1 MFKKLLSQTALYGI
15 SSIIGRFLNYL
26 LVPFYIQ
33 YFEVG
38 QYGQVTKLYA
48 YIAFLNVIFT
58 YGMETAFFRFST
70 KNKENQQDIYNSA
83 ISLLLISTLVFT
95 AGLYIAAPHLANLI
109 GIPGK
114 IEYIQWT
121 AFILATDTILCIPF
135 AKLRLDGNAK
145 LFASAKIINILL
157 NIGLNIFL
165 IKFLKIID
173 PGMVLLANLIA
184 NALIIPLLNQSF
196 IKFRFT
202 FKSQFIKP
210 MLVYAWPLLF
220 LGLAGMTNEVLDRI
234 LLEYL
239 LPNDVLSKDDRIGI
253 YGACYKL
260 SIFMSL
266 AVQAF
271 RYAAEPFFFS
281 KAEDKNAPQTFARV
295 MNWFVI
301 VCALIFLFVS
311 VNLPIV
317 EWIFVKTN
325 KSVYVQGLMIVPVLL
340 LANLFLGVYYNL
352 SIWYKLA
359 DKTYFGTIITCIGA
373 AITLVSLYLLIPIFG
388 ILGAAYATL
397 ICYFSITCISYIW
410 GNKHYPIPY
419 QLSKIGFYIIL
430 AVVFVFIHQWFHIQS
445 LTFNLLV
452 ANSLVVFYLIIIVL
466 NENLFQYF
474 NKRIVK

>member
-70 KNKENQQDIYNSA
+70 KNKENQQDIYNTA
-83 ISLLLISTLVFT
+83 ISVLLISTVIFT
-95 AGLYIAAPHLANLI
+95 LGLYFSADTLATLI
-109 GIPGK
+109 GISGK
-114 IEYIQWT
+114 SKYIQWT
-121 AFILATDTILCIPF
+121 ALILATDTILCIPF

-145 LFASAKIINILL
+145 LFAAAKIINILL
-157 NIGLNIFL
+157 NIGLNIYL

-173 PGMVLLANLIA
+173 PGMVLLANLLA
-184 NALIIPLLNQSF
+184 NAFIIPLLYKSF
-196 IKFRFT
+196 VNFKF
-202 FKSQFIKP
+202 SLNPAFIKP
-210 MLVYAWPLLF
+210 MLAYAWPLLF

-239 LPNDVLSKDDRIGI
+239 LPPDALSKNDRIGI

-281 KAEDKNAPQTFARV
+281 KAEDKNAPATFARV

-311 VNLPIV
+311 VNLPLV
-317 EWIFVKTN
+317 AWIFNANN
-325 KSVYVQGLMIVPVLL
+325 KSIYNIGLPIVPVLL

-373 AITLVSLYLLIPIFG
+373 VITLISLFLLIPKLG

-397 ICYFSITCISYIW
+397 ICYFSIACISYIW

-419 QLSKIGFYIIL
+419 QITKIGFYIII
-430 AVVFVFIHQWFHIQS
+430 AIVFVFIHQWININN
-445 LTFNLLV
+445 LIFNLLL
-452 ANSLVVFYLIIIVL
+452 ANGLVLVYLLIVIL
-466 NENLFQYF
+466 NEKLWTIL
-474 NKRIVK
+474 KK